1 MPSSLVIR
9 QKVKLATYTT
19 LGLGGP
25 ARKFALCQTENQI
38 REALTFAQSHDLRV
52 FVMGGGSNTI
62 FSDRGYDGL
71 VIKISIKGLTF
82 DSSGNA
88 VLARAGAGEEWDTF
102 VQQCIARGLGGIE
115 CLSGIPGLVGATPI
129 QNVGAYGQ
137 EVADTIVSVEGLDR
151 FSQEPITL
159 TAADCKFGYRMSRFK
174 SDDASRIIITAVTFS
189 LMPNAPAVIR
199 YPELQQLIDQSVDL
213 HALKSGVKALTT
225 VRAVVLQLRRSKS
238 MVIDPNDPHAKSVGS
253 FFMNPVVTLADFDDV
268 QSRWKAM
275 GGTDE
280 VPHFPAGRKVKI
292 PAAWLV
298 EKSGFPKG
306 FRHGGAGV
314 SANHSLALVNYGCTT
329 QELLALAS
337 MIEAGVREKF
347 GIQLRREPV
356 LVE

>member
-1 MPSSLVIR
+1 
-9 QKVKLATYTT
+9 
-19 LGLGGP
+19 
-25 ARKFALCQTENQI
+25 
-38 REALTFAQSHDLRV
+38 
-52 FVMGGGSNTI
+52 MGGGSNTI

-71 VIKISIKGLTF
+71 VIKNSIKGLNVE
-82 DSSGNA
+82 SKGKA
-88 VLARAGAGEEWDTF
+88 VLVRAGAGEEWDTF

-151 FSQEPITL
+151 FSQEHITL
-159 TAADCKFGYRMSRFK
+159 KAQDCKFGYRMSRFK
-174 SDDASRIIITAVTFS
+174 SDETSRIIITAVSFS
-189 LMPNAPAVIR
+189 LMPNASAVIR
-199 YPELQQLIDQSVDL
+199 YPELQKHIDQSVDL
-213 HALKSGVKALTT
+213 GALKKGVKTLTA

-238 MVIDPNDPHAKSVGS
+238 MVIDPKDPHTRSVGS
-253 FFMNPVVTLADFDDV
+253 FFTNPVVTHADFDDV

-275 GGTDE
+275 GGMDE
-280 VPHFPAGRKVKI
+280 VPHFPASGKVKI

-347 GIQLRREPV
+347 GVQLQREPV